1 MAGPT
6 PLTPTDELLA
16 ELVGEVRG
24 LGDLL
29 RDRLPE
35 PPAPQD
41 RTGTVELRE
50 PARSVAPAT
59 RQPPAEPTT
68 PPVALPP
75 AKRVPA
81 RKAAPRRAGK
91 ASGTAANTEGPTT

>member
-1 MAGPT
+1 MPSPT

-50 PARSVAPAT
+50 PAATAPAPG
-59 RQPPAEPTT
+59 RPATEPTT
-68 PPVALPP
+68 PPVAPPP
-75 AKRVPA
+75 AKRAPA
-81 RKAAPRRAGK
+81 RKPPARRGQP
-91 ASGTAANTEGPTT
+91 GGH